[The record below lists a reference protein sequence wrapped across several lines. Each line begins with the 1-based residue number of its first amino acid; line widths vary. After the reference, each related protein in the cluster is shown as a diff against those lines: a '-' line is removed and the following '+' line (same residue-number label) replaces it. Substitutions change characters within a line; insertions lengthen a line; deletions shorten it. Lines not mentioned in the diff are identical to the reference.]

1 MRYRRGTI
9 APVSTV
15 PPQVFGCIWTRV
27 TYAHLTQQPLKLEE
41 YKHLVNSEEELLL
54 PVANG
59 TKQEMARCSF
69 QSSLLTE
76 TICSI
81 LKIVLESM
89 VEDDMTTAPEIE
101 YWVLVERLPFPH
113 TVALVCSHWRHIVSS
128 TPELWTRIS
137 WTLPLEVPV
146 AKSPLKK
153 TGNFPVHLIVKQNS
167 LSRRLPLSLTSPYLQ
182 QLKSL
187 ITDVFDGC
195 GNLSELTGDA
205 LQLYFFRLSDI
216 RRYDCFIRLD
226 SCLKLEFLAL
236 RTLYVDKNACNLDH
250 QWLKNSMQHIELAI
264 SRALQAI
271 PRRIPCLILDD
282 LQFYSALAESQSVT
296 IYAESVILR
305 TCIRN
310 ALAAFDGDCQTIV
323 LRECDSIH
331 ELGCISLPSSDS
343 LELDGRAAKF
353 IMRRRPKTRPW
364 NGDAVTITN
373 SYCSCISSV
382 HLSLAVAVP
391 CGPASPR

>member
-9 APVSTV
+9 AP
-15 PPQVFGCIWTRV
+15 
-27 TYAHLTQQPLKLEE
+27 PLKLEE

-59 TKQEMARCSF
+59 TKQEMTRCSF

-128 TPELWTRIS
+128 TPELWTR
-137 WTLPLEVPV
+137 
-146 AKSPLKK
+146 KSPLKK